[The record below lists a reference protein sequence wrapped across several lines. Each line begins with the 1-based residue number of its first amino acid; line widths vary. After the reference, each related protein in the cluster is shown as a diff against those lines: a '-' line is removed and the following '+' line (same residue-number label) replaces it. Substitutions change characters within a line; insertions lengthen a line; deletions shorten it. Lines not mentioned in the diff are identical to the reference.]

1 VESFEGLKLTAYS
14 SKRTTNSLQLISLMQ
29 KIHFIAIGGAAM
41 HNLAIDLHNRGFQIT
56 GSDDEIY
63 EPSWTLLAEKGI
75 LPNEMGWFPEKIT
88 TDLSCVILGM
98 HARVNNSELTKAQ
111 KLGIKIYSYPA
122 FIYSQSLHKQRVVI
136 AGSHGKTSITS
147 IILHVLKF
155 HGRKFDYM
163 VGARIEGFDTMAK
176 LSDAPVIVIEGD
188 EYLSS
193 PIDRQPKF
201 LHYHPH
207 VMLMS
212 GIAWDHVNVYP
223 DFNDYVHQFEL
234 LANDLP
240 KAGSF
245 IYDETDKLVNKIG
258 SVERLGIKKFP
269 YQALP
274 SKVKDGKTF
283 LILPNKQE
291 LEINIFGE
299 HNLKNLNGARLVLAQ
314 IGIDDDE
321 FYAAIPSFKGAAK
334 RLELVGKNDNTVIYK
349 DFAHSPSKVE
359 ATTKALKAQF
369 PDRQLVAC
377 LELHTFSSLN
387 KDFLGEYANK
397 LNAADVPVVYF
408 SPKTLENK
416 KLPAFTS
423 EDIKVH
429 FNNPNLH
436 VFTDNDSLKNFLLVQ
451 RWRNSNLLMMS
462 SGTFNGLDF
471 GELSKLIL
479 M

>member
-1 VESFEGLKLTAYS
+1 
-14 SKRTTNSLQLISLMQ
+14 MQ

-63 EPSWTLLAEKGI
+63 EPSNTLLAEKGI
-75 LPNEMGWFPEKIT
+75 LPNEMGWFSEKIT
-88 TDLSCVILGM
+88 TDLSCIILGM
-98 HARVNNSELTKAQ
+98 HARVDNPELKKAQ
-111 KLGIKIYSYPA
+111 ELGLKIYSYPE

-136 AGSHGKTSITS
+136 AGSHGKTTITS
-147 IILHVLKF
+147 MILYVLKF
-155 HGRKFDYM
+155 HNRKFDYM

-176 LSDAPVIVIEGD
+176 LSDAPIIVIEGD

-207 VMLMS
+207 VVLIS
-212 GIAWDHVNVYP
+212 GIAWDHINVYP
-223 DFNDYVHQFEL
+223 DFNNYVHQFEL
-234 LANDLP
+234 LADNLP
-240 KAGSF
+240 KASSF
-245 IYDETDKLVNKIG
+245 IYDETDELVNKIG
-258 SVERLGIKKFP
+258 SVERLGTKRFP

-274 SKVKDGKTF
+274 NRVRDGKTF
-283 LILPNKQE
+283 LILPNKKE
-291 LEINIFGE
+291 LEIGVFGE

-349 DFAHSPSKVE
+349 DFAHAPSKVE
-359 ATTKALKAQF
+359 ATTKAVKAQF
-369 PDRQLVAC
+369 QDRRLVAC

-397 LNAADVPVVYF
+397 LNRADVPVVYF
-408 SPKTLENK
+408 SPKTLEHK
-416 KLPAFTS
+416 KLPAITP

-436 VFTDNDSLKNFLLVQ
+436 VFTDNDSLKDFLLAQ
-451 RWRNSNLLMMS
+451 RWRNTNLLMMS
-462 SGTFNGLDF
+462 SGTFNELDF
-471 GELSKLIL
+471 EGLAKLIL

>member
-1 VESFEGLKLTAYS
+1 
-14 SKRTTNSLQLISLMQ
+14 MQ

-41 HNLAIDLHNRGFQIT
+41 HNLAIDLHNRGYQIT

-63 EPSWTLLAEKGI
+63 EPSRTLLAERGI

-88 TDLSCVILGM
+88 TDLSCIILGM
-98 HARVNNSELTKAQ
+98 HARLDNPELVKAQ
-111 KLGIKIYSYPA
+111 ALGIKIYSYPA

-147 IILHVLKF
+147 MILHVLKF
-155 HGRKFDYM
+155 HNRDFDYM
-163 VGARIEGFDTMAK
+163 VGARIEGFETMAK
-176 LSDAPVIVIEGD
+176 LSDAPIIVIEGD

-212 GIAWDHVNVYP
+212 GIAWDHINVYP
-223 DFNDYVHQFEL
+223 DFNNYVHQFEL

-245 IYDETDKLVNKIG
+245 IYDETDSLVNKIG

-274 SKVKDGKTF
+274 NRVEDGKTF
-283 LILPNKQE
+283 LILPNKKE
-291 LEINIFGE
+291 VEIQVFGE

-314 IGIDDDE
+314 IGIDDNE
-321 FYAAIPSFKGAAK
+321 FYAAIPSFKGAEK
-334 RLELVGKNDNTVIYK
+334 RLELVGRNEHTVIYK
-349 DFAHSPSKVE
+349 DFAHAPSKVE
-359 ATTKALKAQF
+359 ATTKAVKAQF
-369 PDRQLVAC
+369 PERQLVAC

-397 LNAADVPVVYF
+397 LNSADVAVVYF
-408 SPKTLENK
+408 SPKTLEHK
-416 KLPAFTS
+416 KLPAITP

-436 VFTDNDSLKNFLLVQ
+436 IFTDNDSLKDFLLAQ

-462 SGTFNGLDF
+462 SGTFNKLNF
-471 GELSKLIL
+471 QELAGLIL
-479 M
+479 IRNEFPV

>member
-1 VESFEGLKLTAYS
+1 
-14 SKRTTNSLQLISLMQ
+14 MQ

-41 HNLAIDLHNRGFQIT
+41 HNLAIDLHNRGYQIT

-63 EPSWTLLAEKGI
+63 EPSRTLLAERGI

-88 TDLSCVILGM
+88 TDLSCIILGM
-98 HARVNNSELTKAQ
+98 HARLDNPELVKAQ
-111 KLGIKIYSYPA
+111 ALGIKIYSYPA

-147 IILHVLKF
+147 MILHVLKF
-155 HGRKFDYM
+155 HNRDFDYM
-163 VGARIEGFDTMAK
+163 VGARIEGFETMAK
-176 LSDAPVIVIEGD
+176 LSDAPIIVIEGD

-212 GIAWDHVNVYP
+212 GIAWDHINVYP
-223 DFNDYVHQFEL
+223 DFNNYVHQFEL

-245 IYDETDKLVNKIG
+245 IYDETDSLVNKIG

-274 SKVKDGKTF
+274 NRVKDGKTF
-283 LILPNKQE
+283 LILPNKKE
-291 LEINIFGE
+291 VEIQVFGE

-314 IGIDDDE
+314 IGIDDNE
-321 FYAAIPSFKGAAK
+321 FYAAIPSFKGAEK
-334 RLELVGKNDNTVIYK
+334 RLELVGRNEHTVIYK
-349 DFAHSPSKVE
+349 DFAHAPSKVE
-359 ATTKALKAQF
+359 ATTKAVKAQF
-369 PDRQLVAC
+369 PERQLVAC

-397 LNAADVPVVYF
+397 LNSADVAVVYF
-408 SPKTLENK
+408 SPKTLEHK
-416 KLPAFTS
+416 KLPAITP

-436 VFTDNDSLKNFLLVQ
+436 IFTDNDSLKDFLLAQ

-462 SGTFNGLDF
+462 SGTFNGLNF
-471 GELSKLIL
+471 QELAGLIL
-479 M
+479 IRNEFPV

>member
-1 VESFEGLKLTAYS
+1 
-14 SKRTTNSLQLISLMQ
+14 MQ

-63 EPSWTLLAEKGI
+63 EPSRTLLAEKGI
-75 LPNEMGWFPEKIT
+75 LPAEMGWFPEKIT
-88 TDLSCVILGM
+88 SDLSCVILGM
-98 HARVNNSELTKAQ
+98 HARVDNPELLKAQ
-111 KLGIKIYSYPA
+111 ELGIKIYSYPE

-147 IILHVLKF
+147 MILHVLKF
-155 HGRKFDYM
+155 HNRKFDYM

-245 IYDETDKLVNKIG
+245 IYDETDDLVNKIG
-258 SVERLGIKKFP
+258 SVERLGVKRFP

-274 SKVKDGKTF
+274 NRIKDGKTF

-291 LEINIFGE
+291 LEIGIFGE

-314 IGIDDDE
+314 IGIDDEE

-349 DFAHSPSKVE
+349 DFAHAPSKVE
-359 ATTKALKAQF
+359 ATTKAVKAQF

-408 SPKTLENK
+408 SPKTLEHK
-416 KLPAFTS
+416 KLPAITP

-436 VFTDNDSLKNFLLVQ
+436 VFTDNDSLKDFLLSQ
-451 RWRNSNLLMMS
+451 SWRNANLLMMS

-471 GELSKLIL
+471 GELAGLIL
-479 M
+479 G

>member
-1 VESFEGLKLTAYS
+1 
-14 SKRTTNSLQLISLMQ
+14 MQ

-41 HNLAIDLHNRGFQIT
+41 HNLAIDLHNRGYQIT

-63 EPSWTLLAEKGI
+63 EPSRTLLAERGI

-88 TDLSCVILGM
+88 TDLSCIILGM
-98 HARVNNSELTKAQ
+98 HARLDNPELVKAQ
-111 KLGIKIYSYPA
+111 ALGIKIYSYPA

-147 IILHVLKF
+147 MILHVLKF
-155 HGRKFDYM
+155 HNRDFDYM
-163 VGARIEGFDTMAK
+163 VGARIEGFETMAK
-176 LSDAPVIVIEGD
+176 LSDAPIIIIEGD

-212 GIAWDHVNVYP
+212 GIAWDHINVYP
-223 DFNDYVHQFEL
+223 DFNNYVHQFEL

-245 IYDETDKLVNKIG
+245 IYDETDPLVNKIG

-274 SKVKDGKTF
+274 NRVKDGKTF
-283 LILPNKQE
+283 LILPNKKE
-291 LEINIFGE
+291 VEIQVFGE

-314 IGIDDDE
+314 IGIDDKE
-321 FYAAIPSFKGAAK
+321 FYAAIPSFKGAEK
-334 RLELVGKNDNTVIYK
+334 RLELVGRNEHTVIYK
-349 DFAHSPSKVE
+349 DFAHAPSKVE
-359 ATTKALKAQF
+359 ATTKAVKAQF
-369 PDRQLVAC
+369 PERQLVAC

-397 LNAADVPVVYF
+397 LNSADVAVVYF
-408 SPKTLENK
+408 SPKTLEHK
-416 KLPAFTS
+416 KLPAITP

-429 FNNPNLH
+429 FNTPNLH
-436 VFTDNDSLKNFLLVQ
+436 IFTDNDSLKDFLLAQ

-462 SGTFNGLDF
+462 SGTFNKLNF
-471 GELSKLIL
+471 QELAGLIL
-479 M
+479 IRNEFPV

>member
-1 VESFEGLKLTAYS
+1 
-14 SKRTTNSLQLISLMQ
+14 MQ

-63 EPSWTLLAEKGI
+63 EPSRTLLAEKGI
-75 LPNEMGWFPEKIT
+75 LPAEMGWFPEKIT

-98 HARVNNSELTKAQ
+98 HARVDNPELAKAQ
-111 KLGIKIYSYPA
+111 ELGIKIYSYPE

-147 IILHVLKF
+147 MILHVLKF
-155 HGRKFDYM
+155 HNRKFDYM
-163 VGARIEGFDTMAK
+163 VGARIEGFETMAK

-193 PIDRQPKF
+193 PIDRRPKF

-245 IYDETDKLVNKIG
+245 IYDETDELVKKIG
-258 SVERLGIKKFP
+258 SFERLGVKRFP

-274 SKVKDGKTF
+274 NRIKDGKTF

-299 HNLKNLNGARLVLAQ
+299 HNLKNLNGARLVLSQ
-314 IGIDDDE
+314 IGIDDEE

-334 RLELVGKNDNTVIYK
+334 RLELVGKNANTVIYK
-349 DFAHSPSKVE
+349 DFAHAPSKVE
-359 ATTKALKAQF
+359 ATAKALKSQF

-408 SPKTLENK
+408 SPKTLEHK
-416 KLPAFTS
+416 KLPVITP

-429 FNNPNLH
+429 FNNSNLH
-436 VFTDNDSLKNFLLVQ
+436 VFTDNDSLAAFLLSQ
-451 RWRNSNLLMMS
+451 NWRNANLLMMS
-462 SGTFNGLDF
+462 SGTFNGLDL
-471 GELSKLIL
+471 GGLSKSIL
-479 M
+479 Q

>member
-1 VESFEGLKLTAYS
+1 
-14 SKRTTNSLQLISLMQ
+14 MQ

-63 EPSWTLLAEKGI
+63 EPSRTLLAEKGL
-75 LPNEMGWFPEKIT
+75 LPKEMGWFPEKIT

-98 HARVNNSELTKAQ
+98 HARLDNPELLKAQ
-111 KLGIKIYSYPA
+111 ELGIKIYSYPE

-147 IILHVLKF
+147 MILHVLKF
-155 HGRKFDYM
+155 HNRKFDYM

-212 GIAWDHVNVYP
+212 GIAWDHINVFP

-234 LANDLP
+234 LANDLQ
-240 KAGSF
+240 KASSF
-245 IYDETDKLVNKIG
+245 IYDETDDLVNKIG
-258 SVERLGIKKFP
+258 SMERLGVKKFP
-269 YQALP
+269 YKALP
-274 SKVKDGKTF
+274 NRIKDGKTF

-291 LEINIFGE
+291 LEIEVFGE

-314 IGIDDDE
+314 IGIEDEE
-321 FYAAIPSFKGAAK
+321 FYAAIPSFKGASK
-334 RLELVGKNDNTVIYK
+334 RLELIGKNDNTVIYK
-349 DFAHSPSKVE
+349 DFAHAPSKVE
-359 ATTKALKAQF
+359 ATTKAVKAQF
-369 PDRQLVAC
+369 PNRQLVAC

-387 KDFLGEYANK
+387 KNFLGEYANK

-408 SPKTLENK
+408 SPKTLEHK
-416 KLPAFTS
+416 KLPAITP

-429 FNNPNLH
+429 FNNPNLQI
-436 VFTDNDSLKNFLLVQ
+436 FTDNESLKTFLLAQ
-451 RWRNSNLLMMS
+451 SWQNTNLLMMS
-462 SGTFNGLDF
+462 SGTFNGLDLGGLA
-471 GELSKLIL
+471 GEIL
-479 M
+479 G

>member
-1 VESFEGLKLTAYS
+1 
-14 SKRTTNSLQLISLMQ
+14 MQ
-29 KIHFIAIGGAAM
+29 KVHFIAIGGAAM

-63 EPSWTLLAEKGI
+63 EPSRTLLAEKGI
-75 LPNEMGWFPEKIT
+75 LPAEMGWFPEKIT

-98 HARVNNSELTKAQ
+98 HARVDNPELAKAQ
-111 KLGIKIYSYPA
+111 ELGIKIYSYPA

-147 IILHVLKF
+147 MILHVLKF
-155 HGRKFDYM
+155 HNRKFDYM
-163 VGARIEGFDTMAK
+163 VGARVEGFDTMAK

-245 IYDETDKLVNKIG
+245 IYDETDELVHKIG
-258 SVERLGIKKFP
+258 SVERLGIKRFP
-269 YQALP
+269 YKTLP
-274 SKVKDGKTF
+274 NRIKDGKTF

-334 RLELVGKNDNTVIYK
+334 RLELVGKNGNTVIYK
-349 DFAHSPSKVE
+349 DFAHAPSKVE
-359 ATTKALKAQF
+359 ATTKAVKAQF

-408 SPKTLENK
+408 SPKTLEHK
-416 KLPAFTS
+416 KLAAITP

-436 VFTDNDSLKNFLLVQ
+436 VFTDNDSLKDFLLAQ
-451 RWRNSNLLMMS
+451 RWRSSNLLMMS

-471 GELSKLIL
+471 NELAKSIL

>member
-1 VESFEGLKLTAYS
+1 
-14 SKRTTNSLQLISLMQ
+14 
-29 KIHFIAIGGAAM
+29 M

-63 EPSWTLLAEKGI
+63 EPSRTLLAEKEI

-98 HARVNNSELTKAQ
+98 HARVDNPELAKAQ
-111 KLGIKIYSYPA
+111 ELGIKIYSYPE

-136 AGSHGKTSITS
+136 AGSHGKTTITS
-147 IILHVLKF
+147 MILHVLKF
-155 HGRKFDYM
+155 HNRKFDYM

-223 DFNDYVHQFEL
+223 DFNNYVHQFEL
-234 LANDLP
+234 LADELE
-240 KAGSF
+240 KASSF
-245 IYDETDKLVNKIG
+245 IYDETDELVKKIG
-258 SVERLGIKKFP
+258 SVERLGVKRFP

-274 SKVKDGKTF
+274 SKVKNGKTY

-349 DFAHSPSKVE
+349 DFAHAPSKVE

-369 PDRQLVAC
+369 PARQLVAC

-408 SPKTLENK
+408 SPKTLEHK
-416 KLPAFTS
+416 KLPAITP
-423 EDIKVH
+423 EDIKIH

-436 VFTDNDSLKNFLLVQ
+436 VFTDNDSLKDFLLAQ
-451 RWRNSNLLMMS
+451 RWRSSNLLMMS

-471 GELSKLIL
+471 NELSKSIAPQPPKGE
-479 M
+479 